1 MKLDSVESLESI
13 HSCAFSLEWAVLL
26 WSASLIYTIRAN
38 MTIKAALKTLQHGT
52 GLQTCQECADVAS
65 LIADKTGRMHGA
77 LL

>member
-52 GLQTCQECADVAS
+52 GLQMS
-65 LIADKTGRMHGA
+65 HH
-77 LL
+77 LLQTKQAGCTEPFCDRS